1 MQEALNHK
9 KGVRKVKQFISQP
22 LVSKTEITERQ
33 NLVQFLVESAEVRN
47 NLSQSILQKIPDI
60 GKINI
65 RISQMQQSENIGAR
79 VALAELA
86 RVNLACKKIPAILE
100 LLRLG
105 FSEFLKLS
113 PFFVEK
119 ITKIF

>member
-33 NLVQFLVESAEVRN
+33 NLVQFLVESAEIRN

>member
-1 MQEALNHK
+1 MVSSRKKRTFITSSADTVRAKPK

-33 NLVQFLVESAEVRN
+33 NLVQFLVDSAEVRN

-100 LLRLG
+100 LLRSVLR
-105 FSEFLKLS
+105 L
-113 PFFVEK
+113 
-119 ITKIF
+119 

>member
-1 MQEALNHK
+1 M
-9 KGVRKVKQFISQP
+9 KQFISQP

-33 NLVQFLVESAEVRN
+33 NLVQFLVDSAEVRN

-100 LLRLG
+100 LLRPVLRLLT
-105 FSEFLKLS
+105 SLCLS
-113 PFFVEK
+113 PKF
-119 ITKIF
+119 

>member
-1 MQEALNHK
+1 M
-9 KGVRKVKQFISQP
+9 KQFISQP

-33 NLVQFLVESAEVRN
+33 NLVQFLVDSAEVRN

-100 LLRLG
+100 LLRSVLRLLTS
-105 FSEFLKLS
+105 FCLS
-113 PFFVEK
+113 SKF
-119 ITKIF
+119 

>member
-1 MQEALNHK
+1 M
-9 KGVRKVKQFISQP
+9 KQFISQP

-65 RISQMQQSENIGAR
+65 RISQMQQSENTCGSA
-79 VALAELA
+79 AAAEAGLDDVQVKMLDQNGLFYFRTA
-86 RVNLACKKIPAILE
+86 NRNESKIKKFEIVSGSVSKSYL
-100 LLRLG
+100 
-105 FSEFLKLS
+105 F
-113 PFFVEK
+113 
-119 ITKIF
+119 